1 MKNQI
6 IIGDVTI
13 VKLSNGKL
21 EFHIP
26 TNMSGEMLV
35 KFKELHKEEIDAF
48 KLDGTLYHAKCDECG
63 SGMNVGYCLLSGKQ
77 YFCSNECL
85 HKNYTEEQWLKIYDE
100 ESGDSYWTEWECEED
115 ANYKL
120 VNGELI
126 EL

>member
-48 KLDGTLYHAKCDECG
+48 KLDGTLYHAKCDCCG
-63 SGMNVGYCLLSGKQ
+63 TPMNVGYCVQGGEQ
-77 YFCSNECL
+77 YFCSDECL
-85 HKNYTEEQWLKIYDE
+85 HVTIQMDEWLE
-100 ESGDSYWTEWECEED
+100 LVASEDSYWTEWTNED